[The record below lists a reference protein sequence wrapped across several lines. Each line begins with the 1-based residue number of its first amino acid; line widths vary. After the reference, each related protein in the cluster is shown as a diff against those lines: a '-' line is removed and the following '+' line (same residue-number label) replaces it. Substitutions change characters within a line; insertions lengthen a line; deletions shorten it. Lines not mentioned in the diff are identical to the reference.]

1 MKKILIYPLLVL
13 IKLYQNFISP
23 LLPSTC
29 RYSPTCSEYTKQSLV
44 KFGLIKGSI
53 VSIKRI
59 IKCKLRALPTEISG
73 GIATSLV
80 FSAWNASIYVN
91 QMDDDKV
98 MKVEKTKNYEKIVQN
113 IVAKNKGLKNNFNLG
128 LHKRPFTSCTR

>member
-29 RYSPTCSEYTKQSLV
+29 RYSPTCSEYSKQSLV

-53 VSIKRI
+53 ASIKRI
-59 IKCKLRALPTEISG
+59 IKCNPWGGSG
-73 GIATSLV
+73 YDPV
-80 FSAWNASIYVN
+80 
-91 QMDDDKV
+91 
-98 MKVEKTKNYEKIVQN
+98 
-113 IVAKNKGLKNNFNLG
+113 
-128 LHKRPFTSCTR
+128 P

>member
-29 RYSPTCSEYTKQSLV
+29 RYSPTCSEYAKQSLV

-59 IKCKLRALPTEISG
+59 IKCNPWGGSG
-73 GIATSLV
+73 YDPV
-80 FSAWNASIYVN
+80 
-91 QMDDDKV
+91 
-98 MKVEKTKNYEKIVQN
+98 
-113 IVAKNKGLKNNFNLG
+113 
-128 LHKRPFTSCTR
+128 P